1 MPCNSGQNLAPIC
14 FAMCF
19 PDVYEIRIPPGTQK
33 KPLIPDMLP
42 SYRTMKYKSP
52 IWGYFHVQKE

>member
-19 PDVYEIRIPPGTQK
+19 PDVYEIRIPLGTDK
-33 KPLIPDMLP
+33 KPLIPVP
-42 SYRTMKYKSP
+42 NSSK
-52 IWGYFHVQKE
+52 FHPLLRQ